1 MLIQQSGR
9 IGRAHLETKSTWLFL
24 LPSART
30 RWSGLVGSIESAWNV
45 ERLYCPKFEFAKSV
59 ERRTRWNP
67 GHIWV
72 ARITPDAE
80 IVHVGTGPNFSDL
93 ACRELGK
100 FGAVQNVI

>member
-1 MLIQQSGR
+1 M
-9 IGRAHLETKSTWLFL
+9 FL

-80 IVHVGTGPNFSDL
+80 TVHVKYW
-93 ACRELGK
+93 AELFR
-100 FGAVQNVI
+100 FG